1 MPMAESGK
9 NLSSRDGLFSM
20 TNLPAVP
27 SALGE
32 MANRAAAGAVFDLYA
47 EEMSQAT
54 LETQIDALNTFATY
68 LREKGRQTTGPR
80 LATDPLHWHGIT
92 WGLFEGFKQWMKL
105 KSYAIGTINNRL
117 SVVRTYAA
125 LAHKAGTIPDK
136 EASLIAAVTN
146 IRSAAGMNIDAQ
158 RMQTRV
164 SAKKAN
170 FNTLSRQEVQAL
182 LDQPDTPRGR
192 RDAAVI
198 ATLYYFGTRAEE
210 AAGIQV
216 SDVNMVAGLVHVFRP
231 KVKGTDQAHGV
242 YDLNAPE
249 FAPARRAYE
258 SYQIYAPPIGMFF
271 RGSIQ
276 NSDELGE
283 HPMTRVTIS
292 QLVATLGRRIGFSN
306 LSAHD
311 LRHTG
316 ATHIAAT
323 DNNLIRLR
331 DWGGWNSI
339 QMPARYAK
347 RAKTAN
353 EGVRFG

>member
-1 MPMAESGK
+1 
-9 NLSSRDGLFSM
+9 M

-27 SALGE
+27 VDLGE
-32 MANRAAAGAVFDLYA
+32 MANRVAAGAVFDLYA
-47 EEMSQAT
+47 DEMSQAT
-54 LETQIDALNTFATY
+54 LETQVDALNLFARY
-68 LREKGRQTTGPR
+68 LGEKKHATTGPR
-80 LATDPLHWHGIT
+80 LATDPAQWRGIT
-92 WGLFEGFKQWMKL
+92 WGLVEGFKQWMKE
-105 KSYAIGTINNRL
+105 SQGFAIGTINNRL

-125 LAHKAGTIPDK
+125 LAHKAGVIEPE

-146 IRSAAGMNIDAQ
+146 IRSAAGMNIDSHRAT
-158 RMQTRV
+158 TRV
-164 SAKKAN
+164 STKKAN

-216 SDVNMVAGLVHVFRP
+216 SDVNMIEGLVHVFRP

-258 SYQIYAPPIGMFF
+258 SYHRHDAPPIGMFF

-276 NSDELGE
+276 NSDELGD

>member
-1 MPMAESGK
+1 
-9 NLSSRDGLFSM
+9 M
-20 TNLPAVP
+20 TNLPAIP
-27 SALGE
+27 STLGE
-32 MANRAAAGAVFDLYA
+32 MANQVAAGAVFDLYVD
-47 EEMSQAT
+47 EMSQAT
-54 LETQIDALNTFATY
+54 LETQVDALNTLAAY
-68 LREKGRQTTGPR
+68 LHEKGQQTTGPR
-80 LATDPLHWHGIT
+80 LATDPSEWRGIT
-92 WGLFEGFKQWMKL
+92 WGLVEGFKQWMK
-105 KSYAIGTINNRL
+105 KERGYAIGTINNRL
-117 SVVRTYAA
+117 SIVRTYAA
-125 LAHKAGTIPDK
+125 LAHKAGAIEPK
-136 EASLIAAVTN
+136 EASLIASVNN
-146 IRSAAGMNIDAQ
+146 IASAAGMNIDAQ
-158 RMQTRV
+158 RERSRV
-164 SAKKAN
+164 SAKKAH
-170 FNTLSRQEVQAL
+170 FNTLSRDEVNAL
-182 LDQPDTPRGR
+182 LDQPSTPRGR

-216 SDVNMVAGLVHVFRP
+216 SDVNLVAGLVHVFRP

-249 FAPARRAYE
+249 FTPARRAYE
-258 SYQIYAPPIGMFF
+258 AYYRHDAPPIGMFF

-276 NSDELGE
+276 NSDELGD

-292 QLVATLGRRIGFSN
+292 QLVATLGRRIGFRN

-323 DNNLIRLR
+323 DNNLVRLR

>member
-1 MPMAESGK
+1 MS
-9 NLSSRDGLFSM
+9 
-20 TNLPAVP
+20 NLPALP
-27 SALGE
+27 STLGE
-32 MANRAAAGAVFDLYA
+32 MANRAAASAVFDLYA

-54 LETQIDALNTFATY
+54 LETQVDALNTFATY
-68 LREKGRQTTGPR
+68 LLSKGLRTSGPR
-80 LATDPLHWHGIT
+80 LATDPAQWTGMT
-92 WGLFEGFKQWMKL
+92 WGLLEGFKQWMKRD
-105 KSYAIGTINNRL
+105 KGYAIGTINNRL

-125 LAHKAGTIPDK
+125 LAHKAGVLAAD
-136 EASLIAAVTN
+136 EASLIAAVSN
-146 IRSAAGMNIDAQ
+146 IGSAAGMNIDAQ
-158 RMQTRV
+158 REQTRV
-164 SAKKAN
+164 GAKKAV
-170 FNTLSRQEVQAL
+170 FNTLTRQEVQAL

-216 SDVNMVAGLVHVFRP
+216 SDVNLGAGLVHIFRP
-231 KVKGTDQAHGV
+231 KVKGTDQEHGV
-242 YDLNAPE
+242 YDLGAPE
-249 FAPARRAYE
+249 FEPARRAYLA
-258 SYQIYAPPIGMFF
+258 YHRDAPPIGLFF

-276 NSDELGE
+276 NSDELAD

-323 DNNLIRLR
+323 DNNLVRLR